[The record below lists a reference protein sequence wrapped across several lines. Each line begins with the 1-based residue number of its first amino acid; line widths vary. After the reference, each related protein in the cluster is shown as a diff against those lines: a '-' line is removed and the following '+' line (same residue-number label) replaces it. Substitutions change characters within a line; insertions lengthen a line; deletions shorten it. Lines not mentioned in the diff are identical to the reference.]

1 MGVGQDDDNWKVGCT
16 ATGEGKFNA
25 CSCLRAEP
33 FQQHM
38 RATDCLDVSHVY
50 GFPRSP
56 RNSAVCPGD
65 CVDMFLPSAGE
76 EISTALHRSRGI
88 SIGAGLSSSVFPPVG
103 FAFVGCYCCRWFAW
117 RQDIP
122 APPLIIFVVGTY

>member
-50 GFPRSP
+50 GFSRSP
-56 RNSAVCPGD
+56 RNSAVCSGD
-65 CVDMFLPSAGE
+65 CVVMFLPSAGE
-76 EISTALHRSRGI
+76 EISAALHRSRGI
-88 SIGAGLSSSVFPPVG
+88 SIGARLSPRRYFHLLVLLSLAVAAVGGLLGVRISQHLHS
-103 FAFVGCYCCRWFAW
+103 
-117 RQDIP
+117 
-122 APPLIIFVVGTY
+122 